1 MRFAGKE
8 SKSNKMKQQ
17 ITITMDEEKIKI
29 LDEILKERKFRNKSH
44 VLEYSFEKFIESE
57 LNKGEKLQ
65 NGL

>member
-1 MRFAGKE
+1 
-8 SKSNKMKQQ
+8 MKQQ